1 MVGLFFST
9 VSVSESIKTN
19 NKTLEF
25 SKSYNLLNSWIIV
38 DSKLENTGSWLLQVL
53 YYNYDSDKTVSSKN
67 ISKVLELDEFFVIG
81 GLNQLVE
88 SHLVESTNNGYRLSE
103 KGYYATT
110 QRATSYCPHL

>member
-1 MVGLFFST
+1 M
-9 VSVSESIKTN
+9 
-19 NKTLEF
+19 
-25 SKSYNLLNSWIIV
+25 

-53 YYNYDSDKTVSSKN
+53 YYYYGSGKTVSSEK
-67 ISKVLELDEFFVIG
+67 ISKVIEIDESFVIE

-88 SHLVESTNNGYRLSE
+88 AHLVESTNNGYRLSE